1 MTGGSQGGY
10 MQRREFITLV
20 GGAVATWPLAAWA
33 QNTNKAPRRI
43 AFFPDLNPVPL
54 EYWRADMR
62 VLGWIEGQDFI
73 VLPSGIESG
82 SRSPSSEDAQR
93 VVANK
98 PDLIFTVSTNYAL
111 AAQRATGSIP
121 IVMLTSGYPVE
132 AGAVDSLAKPGR
144 NVTGNTIYA
153 ETGVLGKLLQL
164 LREAK
169 PDIKRVGILWTYV
182 IPAFPKEEI
191 EPAYAELNSA
201 ARSLNLELHIVEVA
215 NSDQVQAA
223 LAEIDEWK
231 PGGLLLTSF
240 FTGKAMSVVTQFAVD
255 KGLPTIVDLDV
266 WIRIA
271 LPHPLLCYG
280 PIFRELVQ
288 SAVASG
294 DKILRGSSP
303 GDLPI
308 QRPRRFELI
317 VSLKT
322 AKAIGLDLPP
332 VLVARADRVID

>member
-1 MTGGSQGGY
+1 MK
-10 MQRREFITLV
+10 RRDLIALFA
-20 GGAVATWPLAAWA
+20 GATFATPFVAHA
-33 QNTNKAPRRI
+33 QNTNKAPKRI
-43 AFFPDLNPVPL
+43 AFFPDLYPVSL

-73 VLPSGIESG
+73 VLPSGIESA

-98 PDLIFTVSTNYAL
+98 PDLIFTASTNYAL

-132 AGAVDSLAKPGR
+132 AGAADSLAKPGR

-153 ETGVLGKLLQL
+153 ETGVWGKLLQL

-191 EPAYAELNSA
+191 EPCFAELNSA
-201 ARSLNLELHIVEVA
+201 ARPLNLELHIVEVA
-215 NSDQVQAA
+215 NSDQPQAA

-240 FTGKAMSVVTQFAVD
+240 FSEKARSVVMQFAVD
-255 KGLPTIVDLDV
+255 KGLPTIADFD
-266 WIRIA
+266 WSFTQ
-271 LPHPLLCYG
+271 PYPLLCYG
-280 PIFRELVQ
+280 AIYRELVQ
-288 SAVASG
+288 NAVASV

-308 QRPRRFELI
+308 RRPSRFELI

-332 VLVARADRVID
+332 VLLARADRVIE

>member
-1 MTGGSQGGY
+1 
-10 MQRREFITLV
+10 
-20 GGAVATWPLAAWA
+20 
-33 QNTNKAPRRI
+33 
-43 AFFPDLNPVPL
+43 
-54 EYWRADMR
+54 MR
-62 VLGWIEGQDFI
+62 FLGWTEGQDFI
-73 VLPSGIESG
+73 VMQSGIEAG
-82 SRSPSSEDAQR
+82 SRSSLDEAAQR

-98 PDLIFTVSTNYAL
+98 PDLISTGSTAYAL
-111 AAQRATGSIP
+111 ALQRATGSIP

-132 AGAVDSLAKPGR
+132 AGAADSLAKPGR

-153 ETGVLGKLLQL
+153 ETGVWGKMLQL

-182 IPAFPKEEI
+182 MPAFPKEEI

-201 ARSLNLELHIVEVA
+201 ARSLNLELHLVEVA

-223 LAEIDEWK
+223 LAEIDEGK

-240 FTGKAMSVVTQFAVD
+240 FTRKAMSVVTQFAVD
-255 KGLPTIVDLDV
+255 KGLPTIVDFDWTRL
-266 WIRIA
+266 A
-271 LPHPLLCYG
+271 PPHPLLCYG
-280 PIFRELVQ
+280 PIYRELVQ
-288 SAVASG
+288 NAVASV

-322 AKAIGLDLPP
+322 AKAIGIDLPP
-332 VLVARADRVID
+332 MLLAQADRVIE

>member
-1 MTGGSQGGY
+1 M
-10 MQRREFITLV
+10 
-20 GGAVATWPLAAWA
+20 
-33 QNTNKAPRRI
+33 
-43 AFFPDLNPVPL
+43 
-54 EYWRADMR
+54 
-62 VLGWIEGQDFI
+62 
-73 VLPSGIESG
+73 
-82 SRSPSSEDAQR
+82 
-93 VVANK
+93 
-98 PDLIFTVSTNYAL
+98 
-111 AAQRATGSIP
+111 
-121 IVMLTSGYPVE
+121 
-132 AGAVDSLAKPGR
+132 
-144 NVTGNTIYA
+144 
-153 ETGVLGKLLQL
+153 LQL

-191 EPAYAELNSA
+191 EPGYAELNSA

-255 KGLPTIVDLDV
+255 KGLPTIVDLDA

-280 PIFRELVQ
+280 PIYRELMQ
-288 SAVASG
+288 NAVASV
-294 DKILRGSSP
+294 DKILRGASP

-308 QRPRRFELI
+308 QRPSRFELV

-332 VLVARADRVID
+332 ILLAQADRVIE

>member
-1 MTGGSQGGY
+1 MR
-10 MQRREFITLV
+10 RREFIGLV
-20 GGAVATWPLAAWA
+20 GSAAAAWPMLAQA

-43 AFFPDLNPVPL
+43 AFFPDLNPVVL
-54 EYWRADMR
+54 EYWQADMR
-62 VLGWIEGQDFI
+62 VLGWINGQDFI
-73 VLPSGIESG
+73 ILPSGIEYG
-82 SRSPSSEDAQR
+82 SRNPSNEDAQR

-98 PDLIFTVSTNYAL
+98 PDLIFTMATNYAL

-132 AGAVDSLAKPGR
+132 AGVANSLARPGR

-153 ETGVLGKLLQL
+153 ETAVWGKLLQL

-182 IPAFPKEEI
+182 APAFPKEEV
-191 EPAYAELNSA
+191 ESGYTELLNSA
-201 ARSLNLELHIVEVA
+201 ARLLNLELHIVEVT

-223 LAEIDEWK
+223 LAEIKERN
-231 PGGLLLTSF
+231 PEGLLLTSF
-240 FTGKAMSVVTQFAVD
+240 FALKSRPVVTQFALD
-255 KGLPTIVDLDV
+255 KGLPTIVDAD
-266 WIRIA
+266 WTRIA
-271 LPHPLLCYG
+271 PPHPLLCYG

-288 SAVASG
+288 TAVASV
-294 DKILRGSSP
+294 DKILRGSRP

-308 QRPRRFELI
+308 QRPSRFELV

-322 AKAIGLDLPP
+322 AKAIGLDLP
-332 VLVARADRVID
+332 LSLLARADRVIE

>member
-1 MTGGSQGGY
+1 MK
-10 MQRREFITLV
+10 RRDLIALFA
-20 GGAVATWPLAAWA
+20 GAIFATPLAARA

-43 AFFPDLNPVPL
+43 AFLPDLLPAAR
-54 EYWRADMR
+54 EAWRADMR
-62 VLGWIEGQDFI
+62 ALGWIEGQDFI
-73 VLPSGIESG
+73 VMQSGIEMG
-82 SRSPSSEDAQR
+82 SRSPLDEAAQR

-98 PDLIFTVSTNYAL
+98 PDLIVTRATAYAL

-132 AGAVDSLAKPGR
+132 AGVADSLAKPGR
-144 NVTGNTIYA
+144 NVTGNAIYT
-153 ETGVLGKLLQL
+153 ETGVWGKMLQL

-169 PDIKRVGILWTYV
+169 PDIKRVGILWTYI

-215 NSDQVQAA
+215 NSDQVQTA

-231 PGGLLLTSF
+231 PGGLLLTSS
-240 FTGKAMSVVTQFAVD
+240 FTERARSVVTQFAVD
-255 KGLPTIVDLDV
+255 KGLPTIVDVDV
-266 WIRIA
+266 WTRIA
-271 LPHPLLCYG
+271 PPHPLLCYG

-288 SAVASG
+288 NAAASV

-317 VSLKT
+317 VNLKT
-322 AKAIGLDLPP
+322 AKAIGLDLPH
-332 VLVARADRVID
+332 VLVARADRLIE

>member
-1 MTGGSQGGY
+1 MK
-10 MQRREFITLV
+10 RREFITLV
-20 GGAVATWPLAAWA
+20 GGAAATWPLAVRA
-33 QNTNKAPRRI
+33 QNTNNAPRRI
-43 AFFPDLNPVPL
+43 AFFPDLLPSIL
-54 EYWRADMR
+54 EGWRADMR
-62 VLGWIEGQDFI
+62 VLGWIEEGDYI
-73 VLPSGIESG
+73 VIQSGIEAG
-82 SRSPSSEDAQR
+82 SRSPLDEAAQR

-98 PDLIFTVSTNYAL
+98 PDLICTLSTAYAL
-111 AAQRATGSIP
+111 AMQRATGSIP

-132 AGAVDSLAKPGR
+132 AGAADSLAKPGR

-153 ETGVLGKLLQL
+153 ETGFLGKLLQL

-191 EPAYAELNSA
+191 EPGYAALYSA
-201 ARSLNLELHIVEVA
+201 ARSLNLELHLVEVA

-223 LAEIDEWK
+223 LAEIAEWK
-231 PGGLLLTSF
+231 PEGLLLTSLF
-240 FTGKAMSVVTQFAVD
+240 PKRMSVVTQFAVD
-255 KGLPTIVDLDV
+255 KGLPA
-266 WIRIA
+266 IA
-271 LPHPLLCYG
+271 DFDWTHLAPPHPLMCYG
-280 PIFRELVQ
+280 PIYRELVQ
-288 SAVASG
+288 SAVASV

-332 VLVARADRVID
+332 VVLAQADRVIE

>member
-1 MTGGSQGGY
+1 
-10 MQRREFITLV
+10 
-20 GGAVATWPLAAWA
+20 
-33 QNTNKAPRRI
+33 
-43 AFFPDLNPVPL
+43 
-54 EYWRADMR
+54 MR
-62 VLGWIEGQDFI
+62 VLGWTEGRDFI
-73 VLPSGIESG
+73 VMQSGIEAG
-82 SRSPSSEDAQR
+82 SRSPLDEAAQR

-98 PDLIFTVSTNYAL
+98 PDLICTASTAYAVAL
-111 AAQRATGSIP
+111 QRATGSIP
-121 IVMLTSGYPVE
+121 IVMVTSGYPVE
-132 AGAVDSLAKPGR
+132 AGVADSLAKPGR

-153 ETGVLGKLLQL
+153 ETGFLGKMLQL

-169 PDIKRVGILWTYV
+169 PDIKRVGVLWTYV
-182 IPAFPKEEI
+182 IPAFSKEEI
-191 EPAYAELNSA
+191 EPGYAALNSA
-201 ARSLNLELHIVEVA
+201 ARSLNLELHLVEVA

-240 FTGKAMSVVTQFAVD
+240 FTRKAMSVVTQFAVD
-255 KGLPTIVDLDV
+255 KGLPTIVDFDWTRL
-266 WIRIA
+266 A
-271 LPHPLLCYG
+271 PPLCYG
-280 PIFRELVQ
+280 PIIRELVQ
-288 SAVASG
+288 NAAASV

-332 VLVARADRVID
+332 MLLAQADRVIE

>member
-1 MTGGSQGGY
+1 MR
-10 MQRREFITLV
+10 RREFIGLV
-20 GGAVATWPLAAWA
+20 GSAAAAWPLASQA
-33 QNTNKAPRRI
+33 QNTNKAPKRI

-54 EYWRADMR
+54 EFWRADMR

-73 VLPSGIESG
+73 VLPSGIESA
-82 SRSPSSEDAQR
+82 SRNPSSEDAQR
-93 VVANK
+93 IVANK

-153 ETGVLGKLLQL
+153 ETGVWGKLLQL

-182 IPAFPKEEI
+182 IPAFPKAEI
-191 EPAYAELNSA
+191 EPGYAELNSA
-201 ARSLNLELHIVEVA
+201 ARSLNLQLRIVEVA
-215 NSDQVQAA
+215 NSDQVQGA
-223 LAEIDEWK
+223 LAEVAEWK
-231 PGGLLLTSF
+231 PEGLLLTSF
-240 FTGKAMSVVTQFAVD
+240 LNTKARSVVAQFAVD
-255 KGLPTIVDLDV
+255 KGLPTIADFD
-266 WIRIA
+266 WSFTQ
-271 LPHPLLCYG
+271 PYPLLCYG
-280 PIFRELVQ
+280 AIYRELMQ
-288 SAVASG
+288 NAVASV

-308 QRPRRFELI
+308 RRPSRFELI

-332 VLVARADRVID
+332 LLLATADRVIE

>member
-20 GGAVATWPLAAWA
+20 GGAAATWPLAARA

-43 AFFPDLNPVPL
+43 AFLPDVYPATL
-54 EYWRADMR
+54 EAWRADMR

-73 VLPSGIESG
+73 VMQSGIEIG
-82 SRSPSSEDAQR
+82 SRSPLDEAAAQR

-98 PDLIFTVSTNYAL
+98 PDLIFTTTTAYAL
-111 AAQRATGSIP
+111 TLQRATGSIP

-132 AGAVDSLAKPGR
+132 AGAADSLAKPGR

-153 ETGVLGKLLQL
+153 ETGVWGKMLQL

-169 PDIKRVGILWTYV
+169 PDIKRVGILWTYL

-191 EPAYAELNSA
+191 EPAYAELISA

-223 LAEIDEWK
+223 LAEIAEWK
-231 PGGLLLTSF
+231 PEGLLLTSF
-240 FTGKAMSVVTQFAVD
+240 LNNKARSVVAQFSVD
-255 KGLPTIVDLDV
+255 KGLPTIADFD
-266 WIRIA
+266 WSFTQ
-271 LPHPLLCYG
+271 PYPLLFTG
-280 PIFRELVQ
+280 PYIESLCRVR
-288 SAVASG
+288 S
-294 DKILRGSSP
+294 LRS
-303 GDLPI
+303 
-308 QRPRRFELI
+308 
-317 VSLKT
+317 
-322 AKAIGLDLPP
+322 
-332 VLVARADRVID
+332 